1 MFCIVPLQTYLYRS
15 DRLKHGTNR
24 PEARFLTSLVGVWGF
39 PISLLWFAFTDDGYV
54 HAPRLTHP
62 PPVISWSLVTG
73 VRGLF
78 KQASGQPG
86 PPVLLTRVC
95 IGP

>member
-1 MFCIVPLQTYLYRS
+1 MFCIVPLQTYLYRR

-54 HAPRLTHP
+54 HKPCPTS
-62 PPVISWSLVTG
+62 PVAHVACSSSSECSLGKLLSKPTT
-73 VRGLF
+73 
-78 KQASGQPG
+78 
-86 PPVLLTRVC
+86 PVLLT
-95 IGP
+95 G

>member
-1 MFCIVPLQTYLYRS
+1 MFCIVPLQTYLYRK

-54 HAPRLTHP
+54 SAPRPDHCPLNRLLGNTD
-62 PPVISWSLVTG
+62 
-73 VRGLF
+73 R
-78 KQASGQPG
+78 QA
-86 PPVLLTRVC
+86 VLLT
-95 IGP
+95 G

>member
-1 MFCIVPLQTYLYRS
+1 MFCIIPLQTYLYRK

-54 HAPRLTHP
+54 PTPLPNPIVTHVACFKWPRN
-62 PPVISWSLVTG
+62 SLI
-73 VRGLF
+73 RPLE
-78 KQASGQPG
+78 QRRPSI
-86 PPVLLTRVC
+86 LLT
-95 IGP
+95 G

>member
-1 MFCIVPLQTYLYRS
+1 MFCIVPLQTYLYRK

-54 HAPRLTHP
+54 PTPRPDSAVTH
-62 PPVISWSLVTG
+62 
-73 VRGLF
+73 GLLWGGPND
-78 KQASGQPG
+78 SPNRLLPNPG
-86 PPVLLTRVC
+86 RQTVLLTR
-95 IGP
+95 

>member
-1 MFCIVPLQTYLYRS
+1 MFCIVPLQTYLYRK

-54 HAPRLTHP
+54 PMPRSNSH
-62 PPVISWSLVTG
+62 VASC
-73 VRGLF
+73 GL
-78 KQASGQPG
+78 
-86 PPVLLTRVC
+86 L
-95 IGP
+95 

>member
-1 MFCIVPLQTYLYRS
+1 MFCIVPLQTYLYRK

-54 HAPRLTHP
+54 PMPRSTSHGDSCGLLWVVQRLRGQAPEQPR
-62 PPVISWSLVTG
+62 PPVS
-73 VRGLF
+73 
-78 KQASGQPG
+78 
-86 PPVLLTRVC
+86 LTR
-95 IGP
+95 